1 MPFTSAAVIS
11 GHFLQP
17 GDSLL
22 HVRMRREEIA
32 EKASGKGVH
41 NEHVRSG
48 LVTLQDIRHQQTF
61 LKDVQKRLER
71 LIEKNA
77 RPEAVNKMI
86 PTLLSHFK
94 FNQDKEDLYT
104 KRLQSGLYEYLLRR
118 NQPSPEEEETE
129 INDNMDSTFP
139 A

>member
-1 MPFTSAAVIS
+1 
-11 GHFLQP
+11 
-17 GDSLL
+17 
-22 HVRMRREEIA
+22 
-32 EKASGKGVH
+32 
-41 NEHVRSG
+41 
-48 LVTLQDIRHQQTF
+48 
-61 LKDVQKRLER
+61 
-71 LIEKNA
+71 
-77 RPEAVNKMI
+77 MI